1 MGKEFDIL
9 IVDDDSD
16 IRESLRIILEGN
28 GYKTRSAKN
37 GSEAL
42 DMVKASKPDLII
54 LDIMMTTDTEGFD
67 LAYELKNMQG
77 FENLPIIMLTSF
89 LDKVREDGPDQFQ
102 HVLGENWPAKWFFE
116 KPVDTKR
123 LLEKIK
129 GLLS

>member
-123 LLEKIK
+123 LLEKIN